1 MHDAAQ
7 TRSARHAEVPG
18 WRITGA
24 GLCASLVGIGIGR
37 FAYTPLIPVLIGA
50 HWFSSSDVFYLG
62 AANLAGYLAGVLIAR
77 PAARRI
83 KPTSLLR
90 TAMLLATIAC
100 FACAVPISLSWYFA
114 WRFAAGLSGGVIMVL
129 AASIVLPHTPASRR
143 GIVGGVIF
151 SGVGLGVAASGTL
164 VPLLLR
170 AGLPQTWCG
179 LGVLSAF
186 LTALSW
192 ASWPRH
198 AAAEADLKVIRTRR
212 QPPHIHALLFEYGL
226 NAAALVPHMVFLVD
240 FVARGLG
247 RGLDVGSQ
255 YWVIYGLGAVVG
267 PLLTGHL
274 ADRAGFAVALRLA
287 FLVQAAA
294 IAVPLVTT
302 LPAGLLLSSLVVGAF
317 TPGIVPLVL
326 GRIHELIPHDIGAQR
341 AAWSR
346 VTASFAVFQAAA
358 AYGFSYLFSRTGGGY
373 LDMFAIGAGAVALA
387 LFIDL
392 AVAVAGRKA
401 LRAAGPS
408 CRSAEQSGD

>member
-1 MHDAAQ
+1 MHEVAHS
-7 TRSARHAEVPG
+7 RSIRLTEVPG
-18 WRITGA
+18 WRITAA
-24 GLCASLVGIGIGR
+24 GLCAALVGIGIGR
-37 FAYTPLIPVLIGA
+37 FAYTPLIPALIGA

-62 AANLAGYLAGVLIAR
+62 AANLAGYLAGALIAR
-77 PAARRI
+77 PAASRS

-90 TAMLLATIAC
+90 ASMVLATIAC
-100 FACAVPISLSWYFA
+100 FACATPISLFWYFA
-114 WRFAAGLSGGVIMVL
+114 WRFAAGLSGGFIMVL

-164 VPLLLR
+164 VPLLLH

-186 LTALSW
+186 LTAASW

-198 AAAEADLKVIRTRR
+198 PAATTDRTVIPTRR
-212 QPPHIHALLFEYGL
+212 HPPHVYALLFEYGL

-255 YWVIYGLGAVVG
+255 YWVIYGLGAAVG

-287 FLVQAAA
+287 YLVQAAA
-294 IAVPLVTT
+294 IAIPLVTT
-302 LPAGLLLSSLVVGAF
+302 GSAGLLISSLVVGAF

-326 GRIHELIPHDIGAQR
+326 GRIHELIPHDAAAQR
-341 AAWSR
+341 
-346 VTASFAVFQAAA
+346 
-358 AYGFSYLFSRTGGGY
+358 FSYLFSRSGGGY
-373 LDMFAIGAGAVALA
+373 LDMFAIGACAVALA
-387 LFIDL
+387 LLIDL
-392 AVAVAGRKA
+392 VVAVTGRDA
-401 LRAAGPS
+401 LREAS
-408 CRSAEQSGD
+408 Q

>member
-1 MHDAAQ
+1 MGDGAQ
-7 TRSARHAEVPG
+7 TRSGRLNEVPG
-18 WRITGA
+18 WRITAA
-24 GLCASLVGIGIGR
+24 GLCACLVGIGIGR
-37 FAYTPLIPVLIGA
+37 FAYTPLIPALIGA
-50 HWFSSSDVFYLG
+50 HWFSSSDVVYLG

-90 TAMLLATIAC
+90 AAMLLATIAC
-100 FACAVPISLSWYFA
+100 FACAMPISLSWYFS

-129 AASIVLPHTPASRR
+129 AASIILPHTAASRR

-151 SGVGLGVAASGTL
+151 SGVGLGVAVSGTL

-186 LTALSW
+186 LTLVSW

-198 AAAEADLKVIRTRR
+198 EVATTDRKVIRARWH
-212 QPPHIHALLFEYGL
+212 PPHIHALLFQYGL

-287 FLVQAAA
+287 YLVQAVA
-294 IAVPLVTT
+294 IAIPLVTT
-302 LPAGLLLSSLVVGAF
+302 GSAGLLVSSLVVGAF
-317 TPGIVPLVL
+317 TPGVVPLVL
-326 GRIHELIPHDIGAQR
+326 GRIHELIPHDAGAQR

-358 AYGFSYLFSRTGGGY
+358 AYGFSYLFSRGGGY
-373 LDMFAIGAGAVALA
+373 LDMFAIGACAVALA
-387 LFIDL
+387 LLIDL
-392 AVAVAGRKA
+392 VVAVTGRDA
-401 LRAAGPS
+401 LREAS
-408 CRSAEQSGD
+408 Q

>member
-1 MHDAAQ
+1 MQDAAQ
-7 TRSARHAEVPG
+7 TRSVRLKEVPG
-18 WRITGA
+18 WRITAA

-37 FAYTPLIPVLIGA
+37 FAYTPLIPALIGA
-50 HWFSSSDVFYLG
+50 HWFSSSGVFYLG
-62 AANLAGYLAGVLIAR
+62 AANLAGYLAGVLIAQ

-90 TAMLLATIAC
+90 AAMLLATIAC

-129 AASIVLPHTPASRR
+129 AASIVLPHATASRR

-151 SGVGLGVAASGTL
+151 SGVGLGIAASGTL

-186 LTALSW
+186 LTVVSW

-198 AAAEADLKVIRTRR
+198 AAAATERKVIQTRR
-212 QPPHIHALLFEYGL
+212 RPPHIHALLLEYGL
-226 NAAALVPHMVFLVD
+226 NAAALVPHMIFLVD

-247 RGLDVGSQ
+247 RGLGAGSR

-287 FLVQAAA
+287 YLVQAAA
-294 IAVPLVTT
+294 IAIPLVTT
-302 LPAGLLLSSLVVGAF
+302 GSAGLLVSSLVVGAF
-317 TPGIVPLVL
+317 TPGVVPLVL
-326 GRIHELIPHDIGAQR
+326 GRIHELIPHDAGAQR

-358 AYGFSYLFSRTGGGY
+358 AYGFSYLFSRAGGGGY
-373 LDMFAIGAGAVALA
+373 LDMFAIGACAAALA
-387 LFIDL
+387 LLIDL
-392 AVAVAGRKA
+392 VVAVAGRDA
-401 LRAAGPS
+401 LREAS
-408 CRSAEQSGD
+408 Q